1 VTVERYENAAASLVQ
16 YTGLPLR
23 TLSHPQLD
31 ATLAEY
37 MEHLYLEGETA
48 AVARYTLYG
57 VSFVLDLVTRD
68 HQVFP
73 LSKKMLKGFMRKAPE
88 PSRDPPPYQL
98 AWLAA
103 DFFVRS
109 YRGRLGA
116 LAAAATLIA
125 ADGYLR
131 PSEALGL
138 RKEDF
143 FCSGRGAQQEW
154 SVVVAPLTRAVPAK
168 NKQFDDGYIAGGH
181 DRTYVKSLLKLLV
194 PSAPLGEKIFAP
206 LSLPHWEKMY
216 REFSKEEGV
225 RMTPHGLRHTGPS
238 HDFHAHNVPL
248 HSLQMRGRWLCIES
262 CRRYAKPARLLRGV
276 AALSRGQLLRA
287 AKCEEELIK
296 TLHVLLG
303 RTIDKVGVTEC
314 GTKPLKR
321 PLMCT
326 KSCAP
331 DPRQLRRQR
340 RPAK

>member
-1 VTVERYENAAASLVQ
+1 MTADRYESAAARLVK
-16 YTGLPLR
+16 YYGKPLR
-23 TLSHPQLD
+23 SVSHGQLD
-31 ATLAEY
+31 AILAEY
-37 MEHLYLEGETA
+37 MEHLYLQGETA
-48 AVARYTLYG
+48 AVARYALYG
-57 VSFVLDLVTRD
+57 VSFVMDLVTRD

-73 LSKKMLKGFMRKAPE
+73 LSKKTLKGFMRKAPE

-143 FCSGRGAQQEW
+143 FCSGRGTQQEW
-154 SVVVAPLTRAVPAK
+154 SVVVAPLTRALPAK
-168 NKQFDDGYIAGGH
+168 NKQFDDGFIAGAH

-194 PSAPLGEKIFAP
+194 PSTSLGEKVFAP
-206 LSLPHWEKMY
+206 LSLPHWEKMF
-216 REFSKEEGV
+216 RAFSKEEGV

-238 HDFHAHNVPL
+238 HDFHAHKTPL

-276 AALSRGQLLRA
+276 AALSKGQLLRA
-287 AKCEEELIK
+287 ATCEKELVK
-296 TLHVLLG
+296 TLHVVLG

-314 GTKPLKR
+314 WTKPLKR
-321 PLMCT
+321 LCDVQ
-326 KSCAP
+326 KSSAP
-331 DPRQLRRQR
+331 ESRRQR
-340 RPAK
+340 LRRRPA